1 MGKLNAKLIEHTK
14 PEEKEFRLPDGEG
27 LFLRVRPSGTKSWLF
42 CFRIGSDRTWRQ
54 MTLGSLDELP
64 LKAARDQLK
73 ELKQLVKNGIDP
85 RNTRAAHKT
94 ENIQAI
100 SMQVLFDSWI
110 DYLKI
115 NGTTLGAGCR
125 VTT

>member
-1 MGKLNAKLIEHTK
+1 
-14 PEEKEFRLPDGEG
+14 
-27 LFLRVRPSGTKSWLF
+27 
-42 CFRIGSDRTWRQ
+42 
-54 MTLGSLDELP
+54 MTLGSLDELS

-73 ELKQLVKNGIDP
+73 ELKQLVKDGIDL

-100 SMQVLFDSWI
+100 SMQVLFDLWI

-115 NGTTLGAGCR
+115 TIEVSGTWIKRHKDRWRLHLKKPLGNILVKDKHAR
-125 VTT
+125 IWPMH